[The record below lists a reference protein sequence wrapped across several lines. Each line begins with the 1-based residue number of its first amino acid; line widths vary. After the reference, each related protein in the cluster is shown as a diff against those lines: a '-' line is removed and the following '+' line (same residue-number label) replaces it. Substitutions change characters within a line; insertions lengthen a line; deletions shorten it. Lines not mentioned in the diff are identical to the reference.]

1 MHNRSVKLVQ
11 NPQTPKCE
19 SRIEL
24 IYVLL
29 LYFSV
34 LCLLLLVNSFT
45 DKHSQIAWKE

>member
-1 MHNRSVKLVQ
+1 MHICSAKLVQ

-24 IYVLL
+24 ISV
-29 LYFSV
+29 LYFTFL

-45 DKHSQIAWKE
+45 AKHSQIAL